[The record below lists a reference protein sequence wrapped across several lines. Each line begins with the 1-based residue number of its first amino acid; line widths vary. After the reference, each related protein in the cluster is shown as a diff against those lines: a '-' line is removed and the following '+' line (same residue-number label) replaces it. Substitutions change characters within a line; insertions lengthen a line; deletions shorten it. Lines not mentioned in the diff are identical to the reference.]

1 MSRLTITRIFGSL
14 LAAALLLGACAPTT
28 PATVEVTREIPV
40 EVTRQVQV
48 VQTQPVVV
56 TATPGAGTKAPV
68 VIRVSSWANS
78 TEELGI
84 YTQIVQAF
92 EAANPDVV
100 VKIETI
106 PDYNTK
112 LLTLI
117 AGGEAPDV
125 MLIGPEWFQDYAK
138 RDAFLPLDD
147 FIARDKFDTSDIAPG
162 LLNMGK
168 YNGQQYGLNKDY
180 TTLVIY
186 YNKKLFD
193 EAGISY
199 PAPGWTWNE
208 FKDAACK
215 LTKKEGDR
223 VVQYGYGADVT
234 WWGMWMPFAY
244 LNGGKFW
251 STETLG
257 AINFGPD
264 TKATL
269 TDPKTVEGVQMYADL
284 ALKDQCA
291 ILRPGAEGAGGL
303 FKSGKLAMA
312 LWGRWMT
319 REMRNTPDLDWDV
332 APLPAIAQ
340 PANMILSALW
350 TVSKNT
356 AHPDEAWRFIKF
368 FESTEAQQINSANG
382 QAIPAL
388 ESLGRSEFFL
398 TPGQS
403 PAHSEVYLDVVQDGY
418 LMPVVPNFREIDAT
432 WGPAIDEILAGT
444 KTAEQAFGE
453 INDQVTII
461 LQQK

>member
-14 LAAALLLGACAPTT
+14 LAAALLLAACAPAA
-28 PATVEVTREIPV
+28 PVTVEVTRE
-40 EVTRQVQV
+40 VQV
-48 VQTQPVVV
+48 VQTQSVVV
-56 TATPGAGTKAPV
+56 TATPEAGAKAPV
-68 VIRVSSWANS
+68 VIRASIWSNA
-78 TEELGI
+78 TTELGI
-84 YTQIVQAF
+84 YTKIVQAF

-100 VKIETI
+100 VKLESV
-106 PDYNTK
+106 PEYNTK
-112 LLTLI
+112 LLTMI
-117 AGGEAPDV
+117 AGGQAPDV

-138 RDAFLPLDD
+138 RDPFLPLDD
-147 FIARDKFDTSDIAPG
+147 FIARDKFDTTDIAPG
-162 LLNMGK
+162 LLNMFQYGGK
-168 YNGQQYGLNKDY
+168 QYGLNVGY

-193 EAGISY
+193 EAGIPY
-199 PAPGWTWNE
+199 PAPGWTWKE

-223 VVQYGYGADVT
+223 IVQYGYGADVV

-269 TDPKTVEGVQMYADL
+269 TDPKTVEGIQMYADL
-284 ALKDQCA
+284 ALKDKCA

-319 REMRNTPDLDWDV
+319 PDMRTVGGLDWDV
-332 APLPAIAQ
+332 APLPAITQ
-340 PANMILSALW
+340 PANMILSAGW
-350 TVSKNT
+350 TISKNT
-356 AHPDEAWRFIKF
+356 AHPDEAWRFTKF
-368 FESTEAQQINSANG
+368 IESKEANDILAEAG
-382 QAIPAL
+382 QAVPAL
-388 ESLGRSEFFL
+388 ISVSRSDTFL
-398 TPGQS
+398 APDKV
-403 PAHSEVYLDVVQDGY
+403 PAHSAVFVDVVKDGY

-432 WGPAIDEILAGT
+432 WGPAIDEILAGK
-444 KTAEQAFGE
+444 KTAAQAFAE
-453 INDQVTII
+453 INDKITAI